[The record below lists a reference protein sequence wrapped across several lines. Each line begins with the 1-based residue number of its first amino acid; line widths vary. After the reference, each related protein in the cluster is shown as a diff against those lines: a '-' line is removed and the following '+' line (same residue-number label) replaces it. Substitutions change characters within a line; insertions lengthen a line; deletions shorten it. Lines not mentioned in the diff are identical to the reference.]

1 MRSRLPLCCYI
12 CIHNPNVS
20 DPGPD
25 GIHLR
30 TQRFVFQ
37 NRSSSQSILDP
48 KHLRSLFQIAT
59 VSFGGGNQGGGK
71 EQICSFWKLTH
82 TNPGKV
88 ENFSFETNFSFKC
101 YVCLSAFKWGGR
113 GGGEVSP
120 LAKWVT
126 PIRSLP
132 VSSSSKR
139 REPHPETD
147 GR

>member
-59 VSFGGGNQGGGK
+59 VSFGGGSGRRKRTNLQLL
-71 EQICSFWKLTH
+71 EIDTH
-82 TNPGKV
+82 KSR
-88 ENFSFETNFSFKC
+88 ES
-101 YVCLSAFKWGGR
+101 
-113 GGGEVSP
+113 GE
-120 LAKWVT
+120 LQ
-126 PIRSLP
+126 L
-132 VSSSSKR
+132 
-139 REPHPETD
+139 
-147 GR
+147 